1 MEKKHIKIAI
11 DGFVVS
17 KSLTNVIWQ
26 ELQDLKQSDW
36 KTVVLNFRD
45 PSYSIEKGG
54 FHPVEISIDN
64 DGTINYITDFSYSY
78 GELSK
83 EIDFDFSCREFQ
95 MFGNAMPISEGRS
108 LFKLWQG
115 NFCEYYK
122 MGVFVVSKEL
132 I

>member
-1 MEKKHIKIAI
+1 MEKEHIKIAT

-17 KSLTNVIWQ
+17 KSLIDVVWQ
-26 ELQDLKQSDW
+26 ELQDAKQLDW
-36 KTVVLNFRD
+36 GTAILNFRD
-45 PSYSIEKGG
+45 PNYSMDKGG

-64 DGTINYITDFSYSY
+64 NGTINYITDFSYSY

-83 EIDFDFSCREFQ
+83 EIDFDFSCQEFQ
-95 MFGNAMPISEGRS
+95 MFGKAMPISKGKS

-122 MGVFVVSKEL
+122 MGVFAVSKEL
-132 I
+132 Y